1 MRRRYGGKG
10 KEPLIKVEETPVNIG
25 SLVDLFEDSEIVTHT
40 KPVKQRKVTANAVSK
55 MKRKKNSELKKQAKR
70 REIVREMKVPF
81 KDQPFEDIV
90 EAVENQTT
98 GLCMSIKS
106 LGIEIERII
115 ENARYVGVTTQTA
128 IEGSSEFEK
137 REFHPL
143 LTQIE
148 KKLEQL
154 VKTAETLRE
163 HQIAISSKQTAIVKR
178 HAEIEE
184 RTAETQNNL
193 ILVKATFAALQSQMM
208 VFASQT
214 AFGNPSYITKV
225 HNSGMALIPSV
236 LG

>member
-10 KEPLIKVEETPVNIG
+10 KETPVKVENAPVDVG
-25 SLVDLFEDSEIVTHT
+25 DLSDLFETRKSMKRAAPIRPKKPTVT
-40 KPVKQRKVTANAVSK
+40 VLSK
-55 MKRKKNSELKKQAKR
+55 MKRKKHTEEKKRTKR
-70 REIVREMKVPF
+70 IEVAREMKVSF
-81 KDQPFEDIV
+81 KDRPFEDIV
-90 EAVENQTT
+90 EAVENQTL

-106 LGIEIERII
+106 VGVEIERLIG
-115 ENARYVGVTTQTA
+115 EANSVGANAQNA
-128 IEGSSEFEK
+128 IEGSSEVEK
-137 REFHPL
+137 RELRPL

-163 HQIAISSKQTAIVKR
+163 HQTTIASRQTTIVKH

-193 ILVKATFAALQSQMM
+193 ILLKSAYAALQPQML

-214 AFGNPSYITKV
+214 ALGNPSYITKV
-225 HNSGMALIPSV
+225 YNSGMTLLPSV
-236 LG
+236 LV